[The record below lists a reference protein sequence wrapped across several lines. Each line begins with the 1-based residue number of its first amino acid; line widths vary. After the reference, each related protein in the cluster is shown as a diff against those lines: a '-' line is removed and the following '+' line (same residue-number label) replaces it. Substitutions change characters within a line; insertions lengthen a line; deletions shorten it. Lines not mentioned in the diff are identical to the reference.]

1 MQTELVYDIT
11 QQDSS
16 EIYWLMAAA
25 GVFALALA
33 AWFYQ
38 RRQGRTTGVHGFF
51 VVMIGVALLAV
62 SATVWDQRRLVA
74 KLQTGDVT
82 VAEGPVQAYAL
93 QQKAVYNTG
102 SKRYD
107 RATWESFHVGGT
119 AFIYRR
125 SGGGGAGFHNGSE
138 PPLAISDG
146 VLLRLHYV
154 EDVEGDRSQRRILR
168 LERLCATP
176 CRADVR

>member
-16 EIYWLMAAA
+16 EIYWLIAAA
-25 GVFALALA
+25 GLFAVLLA
-33 AWFYQ
+33 AWWYR
-38 RRQGRTTGVHGFF
+38 RRQGRAPRVHGFF
-51 VVMIGVALLAV
+51 VVMIGLAALAV
-62 SATVWDQRRLVA
+62 AATVWDERRLVA
-74 KLQTGDVT
+74 RLQTGDVA

-93 QQKAVYNTG
+93 QQTAVYNTS

-107 RATWESFHVGGT
+107 RATWESFDVGGT

-125 SGGGGAGFHNGSE
+125 SGGGGAGFSNGTE

-154 EDVEGDRSQRRILR
+154 EDVEGDRNQRRILR
-168 LERLCATP
+168 VERLCATP
-176 CRADVR
+176 CRSDVR

>member
-11 QQDSS
+11 QQENSA

-25 GVFALALA
+25 AVFVLALA
-33 AWFYQ
+33 AWWYQ
-38 RRQGRTTGVHGFF
+38 RRQGRAPKVHGFF
-51 VVMIGVALLAV
+51 VVMTGVALLAV
-62 SATVWDQRRLVA
+62 SATVWDERRLAA
-74 KLQTGDVT
+74 KLQAGDVA

-93 QQKAVYNTG
+93 QQTAVYNTS

-119 AFIYRR
+119 AFVYRR
-125 SGGGGAGFHNGSE
+125 SGGGGAGFSNGGE
-138 PPLAISDG
+138 TPLPIADG

-154 EDVEGDRSQRRILR
+154 EDV
-168 LERLCATP
+168 
-176 CRADVR
+176 